1 MEEILLER
9 RENPEDVNYFANLF
23 GQDECVRLL
32 AEKAAKA
39 RRLLDDRKLGD
50 IDALKQAGRLQRV
63 VDKGVRRLRGIDVK
77 PIDQEFTDEQTTTA
91 LQKAL
96 LSIPKTTKAAGTFKK
111 PLPPRKKPPIPPK
124 PPGLTPGRAVS
135 GQQTPLWTTVRSK
148 GPLEDYASQPGP
160 SGTQMATPRQQLDF
174 DDDSDDWLYDYEGPP
189 VPPPTRPLSPS
200 RSRTRTGKKRSSSRS
215 TSTAF
220 ETAKSRRSSSRGS
233 STSSRAPTTGKR
245 RKRNVFSVAFEHEL
259 LKVSK
264 VESKEP
270 SNMENVKLNKLWLM
284 QPVKRLPVTSLNY
297 LRDKKNVTH
306 NVFHD

>member
-23 GQDECVRLL
+23 GQDERVRFLP
-32 AEKAAKA
+32 EKVAKA
-39 RRLLDDRKLGD
+39 CRLLDDRKLGD
-50 IDALKQAGRLQRV
+50 IDALKQAGRLQCV

-96 LSIPKTTKAAGTFKK
+96 LSIPKTTKAVGTFKK

-200 RSRTRTGKKRSSSRS
+200 SSESSSTSRPSRSRTRTGKKRSSSRS

-220 ETAKSRRSSSRGS
+220 ETAKSRPSSSRGS
-233 STSSRAPTTGKR
+233 STSSRAPTTVKKKKKKRVLSGVRTRAAKSIKGGIKGAVKYGKR
-245 RKRNVFSVAFEHEL
+245 QAKQALADAASEAATSY
-259 LKVSK
+259 VSK
-264 VESKEP
+264 LFEG
-270 SNMENVKLNKLWLM
+270 
-284 QPVKRLPVTSLNY
+284 
-297 LRDKKNVTH
+297 
-306 NVFHD
+306 